1 MIFVTLGTQDKGFP
15 RLLEAIDKE
24 IEKGN
29 IKEKVVVQAGLTKYE
44 SPNMEIFDLIP
55 ADKFEDYVEKAD
67 LVITHGGAGSILTAI
82 KHHKKVI
89 AAARLSKYKE
99 HTNNH
104 QKQIVKEFSKDGYI
118 MELRDFN
125 KLGKL
130 IEKSKS
136 FVPRK
141 FESNTKNMINLI
153 DEYIESTDNISWYNK
168 YREALLYLF
177 FGVCTTLVNLI
188 TKWILLLTLFDSK
201 NSIQLQISII
211 ISWIVSVIFAYVTNR
226 IFVFGSNNKNIFKEI
241 VSFFSSRIATLLLEM
256 VIMFIFVTK
265 LNLNVFIFTIVTQ
278 VLVIVL
284 NYVFS
289 KIFVF
294 KK

>member
-1 MIFVTLGTQDKGFP
+1 
-15 RLLEAIDKE
+15 
-24 IEKGN
+24 
-29 IKEKVVVQAGLTKYE
+29 
-44 SPNMEIFDLIP
+44 MEIFDLIP
-55 ADKFEDYVEKAD
+55 AEKFEDYVEKAD

-104 QKQIVKEFSKDGYI
+104 QKQIVKEFSQDGYI

-177 FGVCTTLVNLI
+177 LSC
-188 TKWILLLTLFDSK
+188 LF
-201 NSIQLQISII
+201 
-211 ISWIVSVIFAYVTNR
+211 FH
-226 IFVFGSNNKNIFKEI
+226 
-241 VSFFSSRIATLLLEM
+241 
-256 VIMFIFVTK
+256 
-265 LNLNVFIFTIVTQ
+265 
-278 VLVIVL
+278 
-284 NYVFS
+284 
-289 KIFVF
+289 
-294 KK
+294 